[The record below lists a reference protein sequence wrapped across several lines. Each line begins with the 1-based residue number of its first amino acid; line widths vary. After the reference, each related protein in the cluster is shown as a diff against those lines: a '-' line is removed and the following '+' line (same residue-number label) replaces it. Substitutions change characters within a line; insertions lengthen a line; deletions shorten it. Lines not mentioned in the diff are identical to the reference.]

1 MAKPSSSFLVAV
13 VLLAAGAS
21 SRMGKPKMLLPWGKT
36 TIIGHLINAWR
47 GQSVEQIAVVCA
59 PGDAAINAELDRLG
73 LPKQNRIANPDA
85 ARGMFSSI
93 QSAAQWKGWNE
104 RLTHWAIVLGD
115 QPHLPAS
122 VLSSL
127 LDFARDR
134 PEKICQPSR
143 NGRPRHPVLFPAVAF
158 QKLAMSNEENL
169 KQFLERMCA
178 DVELIEI
185 NDPALDLDLD
195 TPADYEEARRVFA
208 EREKGS

>member
-1 MAKPSSSFLVAV
+1 MTKPSSSFLVAV

-36 TIIGHLINAWR
+36 TIIGHLIKAWR
-47 GQSVEQIAVVCA
+47 GQSVEEIAVVCA

-73 LPKQNRIANPDA
+73 FPKQNRIDNPDA

-93 QSAAQWKGWNE
+93 QCAARWKGWNE

-122 VLSSL
+122 VLGSL
-127 LDFARDR
+127 LDFARER

-143 NGRPRHPVLFPAVAF
+143 NRRARHPVLLPKPVFRN
-158 QKLAMSNEENL
+158 LAISTDANL
-169 KQFLERMCA
+169 KEFLERMFA
-178 DVELIEI
+178 DVELIEV